1 MNEDEQFR
9 KDIET
14 RLEAVED
21 GMKQASIGV
30 VCSHL
35 QSQLTEPN
43 RRVRGC
49 QSLFR
54 KIRASFDGLH
64 GGYGVQFVPSVIRV
78 VDIGTGD

>member
-1 MNEDEQFR
+1 MPFDLKHVRVIYYDVSDPFWGS
-9 KDIET
+9 KLID
-14 RLEAVED
+14 
-21 GMKQASIGV
+21 
-30 VCSHL
+30 
-35 QSQLTEPN
+35 N
-43 RRVRGC
+43 RRVRGY